1 MSQQETLN
9 ILNLRCER
17 FNPRLGQYDVA
28 IAIPT
33 ELSDEICI
41 HQFKGI
47 IGGPYQVPLPPKT
60 TGKVLWIRN
69 DSTQQLTMTQSISD
83 IVVGANQGVMIF
95 GGTDIWKNAL
105 TGSGGSGGTSYPLV
119 VDGSTE
125 PLGSDALKILENG
138 GLTTL
143 DITQQALANFGL
155 NNEIILDPVLKNLSV
170 GDVQIHGDITQSSID
185 LGVLPVDRTS
195 VAIPTSQ
202 QQYSSSIGTGILR
215 NASQNP
221 LLNTAGFPNGTINSF
236 NGDNQAFSTTGSQT
250 SIGRTTNS
258 ILVPGTIKV
267 ASFGNT
273 LAFTD
278 RCPFDGLQIRGD
290 KVSTTFLGVE
300 IPAEFNECFATIN
313 IHVEGT
319 WNPLTAPNS
328 IRCYVDQSRG
338 GVFLRTLNLGIDT
351 RNVGEN
357 PQVCISPIRHL
368 VGQGTFGEDIL
379 TGDTFQFIVQNEP
392 LSTDPFDLL
401 LIQGGITIS
410 RGA

>member
-1 MSQQETLN
+1 MSQTETLN

-28 IAIPT
+28 LGIPT

-69 DSTQQLTMTQSISD
+69 DSTQQLTLTQSLSD

-125 PLGSDALKILENG
+125 LIGSDAFKILQNG

-143 DITQQALANFGL
+143 DINQQALSNFGL
-155 NNEIILDPVLKNLSV
+155 NNEIILDPELKNFSV
-170 GDVQIHGDITQSSID
+170 GDVKLHGDVDQYSLD
-185 LGVLPVDRTS
+185 LNVLPPDRTS
-195 VAIPTSQ
+195 VAVPTNQ
-202 QQYSSSIGTGILR
+202 QQYSSSIEAGILR
-215 NASQNP
+215 NADQSP
-221 LLNTAGFPNGTINSF
+221 LFNTVGFPNGTVNSF
-236 NGDNQAFSTTGSQT
+236 IGDNQAWSTTGSQT
-250 SIGRTTNS
+250 SIGRITNQV
-258 ILVPGTIKV
+258 LAPGTIKV

-273 LAFTD
+273 LSFTD
-278 RCPFDGLQIRGD
+278 RAVFDPLQIRGY

-300 IPAEFNECFATIN
+300 IPDEFNECFATVN

-328 IRCYVDQSRG
+328 IRVYVDQWRG
-338 GVFLRTLNLGIDT
+338 GGFLRTLNLGIDT

-368 VGQGTFGEDIL
+368 VGQGSFGEDIL
-379 TGDTFQFIVQNEP
+379 TGDQFQFIVQNEP
-392 LSTDPFDLL
+392 GSTDPFDLL
-401 LIQGGITIS
+401 LIQGGITLS